1 MNRREH
7 HVVPSTNGGWNI
19 KKGGGQRASGHYDIK
34 TDAISAAREISRHQH
49 SELVIHN
56 RNGRISQSDSHGR
69 DPFPPAG

>member
-7 HVVPSTNGGWNI
+7 HVVPASDGGWNI
-19 KKGGGQRASGHYDIK
+19 KKGGAQRASVHYDNK
-34 TDAISAAREISRHQH
+34 SEAISAAREISRHQH

-69 DPFPPAG
+69 DPYPPPG